1 MSKRKR
7 IIALLVGVI
16 LLAGT
21 AGTLAWLS
29 VTGVLVNQFG
39 IGSVT
44 PSVQET
50 LNGNVKSD
58 VKAQNTGTA
67 PAYIR
72 AAVDI
77 YWQDGNGARL
87 WEEPKEEP
95 KEEADYEIA
104 WSVADASGANLA
116 DNWVKASDGFYY
128 WTSPVLPAV
137 KPACSLI
144 ELPSSRQPKVA
155 ILSLISP
162 LRRSRRRPMRPCAMH
177 GTARSMM
184 ACWCRRMEV
193 RKYGVPNSQRCCAL
207 LALHGRGHF
216 LRGRARC
223 SRPCVCRYSRDC
235 L

>member
-50 LNGNVKSD
+50 LNGKVKSD
-58 VKAQNTGTA
+58 VKAKNTGTA

-77 YWQDGNGARL
+77 YWQDQDGARL
-87 WEEPKEEP
+87 WDEPKEEP
-95 KEEADYEIA
+95 KGEADYEIA
-104 WSVADASGANLA
+104 WSVADASGANSA
-116 DNWVKASDGFYY
+116 YNWVKASDGFYY
-128 WTSPVLPAV
+128 WTSPVAPGAETGV
-137 KPACSLI
+137 LI
-144 ELPSSRQPKVA
+144 NRVTELKATEGRNLVVD
-155 ILSLISP
+155 IST
-162 LRRSRRRPMRPCAMH
+162 RRSRRRPMRPCTTH
-177 GTARSMM
+177 GVARSRMT
-184 ACWCRRMEV
+184 CWCRRMEV
-193 RKYGVPNSQRCCAL
+193 RKYGVPDS
-207 LALHGRGHF
+207 
-216 LRGRARC
+216 
-223 SRPCVCRYSRDC
+223 
-235 L
+235 